1 MNIVYETYMVN
12 ENLVHVKLS
21 NDMIKKLDRLA
32 ELECESRSTIIR
44 NALRDY
50 LDKKLLMLGDK
61 HDY

>member
-1 MNIVYETYMVN
+1 MNNGVRVELRIPEKINNKIT
-12 ENLVHVKLS
+12 EIANLT
-21 NDMIKKLDRLA
+21 DTT
-32 ELECESRSTIIR
+32 RSEVIR